1 MKLLIVC
8 THNRCRSILAEAV
21 AAKALAP
28 DIVVRS
34 AGSEPEGQVHPL
46 SLKHLAQHGYST
58 GDLKSES
65 WDIMGSWN
73 PDIIITVCDNAAN
86 EVCPLILAPAEKV
99 HWGLVDPSKLTSN
112 RQACEAAFMNTID
125 LLEQRFRSVKEALT
139 PEIGPKELA
148 TILRELHH

>member
-21 AAKALAP
+21 AAKTLTP
-28 DIVVRS
+28 DIDVRS
-34 AGSEPEGQVHPL
+34 AGSEPEGKVHPL
-46 SLKHLAQHGYST
+46 SLKYLAERGYSVAN
-58 GDLKSES
+58 LKSES
-65 WDIMGSWN
+65 WDVMGSWN

-99 HWGLVDPSKLTSN
+99 HWGLVDPSKSTANSK
-112 RQACEAAFMNTID
+112 ACEAAFMNTID
-125 LLEQRFRSVKEALT
+125 LLENRFRLAKEALK
-139 PEIGPKELA
+139 PEISAKEFA